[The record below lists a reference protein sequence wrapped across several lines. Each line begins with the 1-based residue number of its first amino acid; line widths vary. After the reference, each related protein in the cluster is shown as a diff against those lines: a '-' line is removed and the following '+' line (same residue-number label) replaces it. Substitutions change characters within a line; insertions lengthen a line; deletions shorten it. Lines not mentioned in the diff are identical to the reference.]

1 MRELELCKSAYHKR
15 DEINCWTLYIKA
27 SHRSQN
33 RKATY
38 DELRNALNKWNNTEI
53 NKPQCPIHFIPYD
66 DPIKEK
72 YFLEACSTQTESINN
87 KQIISLMGQDWYD
100 NYDKSRKCLWYK
112 IVFYDSVEKV
122 YYLRNFTSEKRR
134 GHDNKVLIPSK
145 KEGLY
150 VDLSTMNAPAEFWV
164 KLKDILFSD
173 SVETNT
179 KKNSFI
185 VDKKVVE
192 VKEKENHFWKDL
204 KHINDRKSFIEILKK
219 ELIDEEIYYLCEKI

>member
-1 MRELELCKSAYHKR
+1 MV
-15 DEINCWTLYIKA
+15 
-27 SHRSQN
+27 
-33 RKATY
+33 
-38 DELRNALNKWNNTEI
+38 
-53 NKPQCPIHFIPYD
+53 
-66 DPIKEK
+66 
-72 YFLEACSTQTESINN
+72 
-87 KQIISLMGQDWYD
+87 QDWYD
-100 NYDKSRKCLWYK
+100 NYDKTRKCLWYK

-164 KLKDILFSD
+164 ILRDTLNISPA
-173 SVETNT
+173 ETIH

-185 VDKKVVE
+185 VDKKEVKEKEVKEKE
-192 VKEKENHFWKDL
+192 VKEKENQFWKDL
-204 KHINDRKSFIEILKK
+204 KHIDSRKGFIEILKK